1 MIQFCKKH
9 FMEWYNFFNKNND
22 KLKSP
27 DHEKVQEPNPESKVN
42 AAIQENKPESVQL
55 LI

>member
-1 MIQFCKKH
+1 MH
-9 FMEWYNFFNKNND
+9 FMEWYNFLNKNNE
-22 KLKSP
+22 KSKSP

-42 AAIQENKPESVQL
+42 AIQENKPESVQL